1 MHLSPAA
8 KESPQGAGDRR
19 AGSALARPLG
29 GVARIPRAR
38 TGSRGAV

>member
-19 AGSALARPLG
+19 AGSALARPPG
-29 GVARIPRAR
+29 GVAGIPTARA
-38 TGSRGAV
+38 GLAGL

>member
-29 GVARIPRAR
+29 GVAGYQRLEPGLA
-38 TGSRGAV
+38 GL